1 MVNEL
6 SQWTFFLVAAVATL
20 LPRALGALAA
30 GRLDPTSR
38 IFEWMTCVAY
48 AMASGLALRML
59 FYPTGA
65 LGETLLLDRLI
76 AAIVALTI
84 FFLMKRQ
91 LLFGFASGVFVFWA
105 IGFLRLSQFN

>member
-1 MVNEL
+1 MNDL

-30 GRLDPTSR
+30 GRVDPTGR

-59 FYPTGA
+59 FNPTGA
-65 LGETLLLDRLI
+65 LGETLLSDRLI
-76 AAIVALTI
+76 AAIVALAI

-91 LLFGFASGVFVFWA
+91 LLFGFVSGVLVFWA

>member
-1 MVNEL
+1 MNEL

-84 FFLMKRQ
+84 FFLILDRI
-91 LLFGFASGVFVFWA
+91 FSSNF
-105 IGFLRLSQFN
+105 

>member
-1 MVNEL
+1 VNEL

>member
-1 MVNEL
+1 MNEL

>member
-1 MVNEL
+1 MIYRNGHFVFV
-6 SQWTFFLVAAVATL
+6 SAVTTL

-30 GRLDPTSR
+30 GRVDSASR
-38 IFEWMTCVAY
+38 IFKWMTCFAY

-59 FYPTGA
+59 FNPTGA
-65 LGETLLLDRLI
+65 LGETLLSDRLI
-76 AAIVALTI
+76 AAIVALAI

-91 LLFGFASGVFVFWA
+91 LLFGFVSGVLVFWA